1 MEAYMNIQDILETEL
16 NLLFKNLGHSG
27 IPETLSLD
35 IEEDAQSGIF
45 HLKQEQALFDE
56 LILMRDK
63 TKTFYHYT
71 SFQALIEILKSG
83 KIRFSCPAGLN
94 DITEISSKKTIL
106 KEKLD
111 SEFDTTRM
119 HYITKRFIFSL
130 TDRYD
135 NLNQW
140 RLYGADGTGVC
151 LGLDLSAIP
160 EDRNLR
166 FGNILY
172 GETIATA
179 LGRIRDRIKKETE
192 NTFDLKAYQTWGYFI
207 KDTDYAEESE
217 YRLICFD
224 DSEELLNKDNWRVN
238 NYGAF
243 YPYLDLEMENLNI
256 KIETILFGPKFRE
269 RNLNKAMI
277 QNYIYRY
284 YNRKKI
290 HIGFS
295 DIKSYR

>member
-1 MEAYMNIQDILETEL
+1 MNLQNILRTEL
-16 NLLFKNLGHSG
+16 DLLFKTLDYTG
-27 IPETLSLD
+27 ITTTLSVETEQD
-35 IEEDAQSGIF
+35 PQSGIF
-45 HLKQEQALFDE
+45 YMKQEQALFDE

-63 TKTFYHYT
+63 RKTFYHYT

-83 KIRFSCPAGLN
+83 KIRFSSPAGLN
-94 DITEISSKKTIL
+94 DITEISSKRTIL

-111 SEFDTTRM
+111 SEFDDTRM

-151 LGLDLSAIP
+151 LGLDLSGIP
-160 EDRNLR
+160 DDKNLR
-166 FGNILY
+166 FGTILY

-179 LGRIRDRIKKETE
+179 LSRIRKRIKEETHK
-192 NTFDLKAYQTWGYFI
+192 NFDFRGYQTWGYFI

-217 YRLICFD
+217 YRLIYYDNDEAC
-224 DSEELLNKDNWRVN
+224 LNQENWRVN

-243 YPYLDLEMENLNI
+243 YPYLDLNMEDLNI

-269 RNLNKAMI
+269 GHLNRAMI
-277 QNYIYRY
+277 QNYISRY
-284 YNRKKI
+284 YLRDNI
-290 HIGFS
+290 NIEFS
-295 DIKSYR
+295 YIKSYR